1 MSLHNRF
8 GGAQRL
14 GVACLVAAAI
24 AAPLAGCSSPS
35 KPVSIGA
42 GQVAGSQTTGVLP
55 AERRPVA
62 PSLTGSLLTGEPFEL
77 LSQRGRV
84 VVINTWGSWCA
95 PCRAEAAALEQVYA
109 DTRDSGVFFL
119 GINVRDNRPAAAAFQ
134 RTFRVSYPSVFDG
147 SGSILAQFRELPP
160 AAVPSTLVLDRQG
173 RVAARFIGGVRVD
186 DLLPVVQQISAER

>member
-1 MSLHNRF
+1 MSSQNSAERAQRF
-8 GGAQRL
+8 GI
-14 GVACLVAAAI
+14 ACLVAGAI
-24 AAPLAGCSSPS
+24 AASLAGCSSSSGPAN
-35 KPVSIGA
+35 IGA

-55 AERRPVA
+55 SERRPAA
-62 PSLTGSLLTGEPFEL
+62 PPLTGPLLTGEPFEL

-95 PCRAEAAALEQVYA
+95 PCRAEAPGLEKVYA
-109 DTRDSGVFFL
+109 DTREAGVFFL

-134 RTFRVSYPSVFDG
+134 RTFSVSYPSIFDG

-186 DLLPVVQQISAER
+186 DLLPVVRQVSAEP

>member
-1 MSLHNRF
+1 MSLHSSL
-8 GGAQRL
+8 GGAERL

-35 KPVSIGA
+35 KPVNIGA

-55 AERRPVA
+55 PERRPVA
-62 PSLTGSLLTGEPFEL
+62 PPLTGSLLTGEPFEL
-77 LSQRGRV
+77 LGQRGRV

-95 PCRAEAAALEQVYA
+95 PCRAEAPALEKVYA

-119 GINVRDNRPAAAAFQ
+119 GINVRDNRPAAEAFQ
-134 RTFRVSYPSVFDG
+134 RTFGVSYPSIFDG

-186 DLLPVVQQISAER
+186 DLLPVVQQVSAEP